1 MRQERNRVQGE
12 CVEEEMIVTKL
23 RMEFLGADW
32 MKREADPERM
42 SLAEL
47 LYHVLMAEVVKG

>member
-1 MRQERNRVQGE
+1 VQGE